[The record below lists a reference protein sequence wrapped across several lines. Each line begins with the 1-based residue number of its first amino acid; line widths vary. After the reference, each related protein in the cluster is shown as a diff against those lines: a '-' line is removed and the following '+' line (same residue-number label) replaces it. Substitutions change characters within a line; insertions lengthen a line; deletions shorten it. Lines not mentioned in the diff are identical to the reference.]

1 MMRYK
6 LHRILFL
13 LIAVTLI
20 LNPAFF
26 PVYGEEFDV
35 DAKSAI
41 LMDASTGKILYEKNI
56 HDKLPPASVTKIMTM
71 LLAMEAL
78 ETKKISLEDKV
89 IISERAS
96 KMGGSQLYLEPNE
109 EKTVEELMKGIAL
122 ASANDGCVAIAEHVS
137 GTEEMFV
144 KRMNERAKELG
155 MNDTQFM
162 NTNGLPQDGH
172 YTSAYDIAVMSK
184 ELLKYPKIHDW
195 LTIWMSNIK
204 VGLPNKRQTTI
215 ELVNT
220 NKLIRTYPGAHGI
233 KTGFTSEAR
242 YCLSASAVKNNLTLI
257 AVILGSPTS
266 DIRFAEA
273 KKLLNYGFA
282 SFSAVPI
289 VRKDEVIDEL
299 QVEKGKAS
307 TVKAVAKDHL
317 NALVKKGEENSV
329 EKEIIL
335 PKQIKAPFAAG
346 EKIGEIIAKKDGQE
360 IGRMDIITDV
370 EVAPASLIDIFGKI
384 LNKVSK
390 PTK

>member
-1 MMRYK
+1 MRCK
-6 LHRILFL
+6 LHRILF
-13 LIAVTLI
+13 IFVAVTI
-20 LNPAFF
+20 VLNPVFF

-78 ETKKISLEDKV
+78 EIKQISLEDKV

-122 ASANDGCVAIAEHVS
+122 ASANDGCVAIAEHIS

-172 YTSAYDIAVMSK
+172 YTSAYDIAIMSK
-184 ELLKYPKIHDW
+184 ELLKYPKVHDW

-233 KTGFTSEAR
+233 KTGYTSEAR

-289 VRKDEVIDEL
+289 VRKGEVIDEL
-299 QVEKGKAS
+299 QVEKGKAY
-307 TVKAVAKDHL
+307 TVKAIAKDHL
-317 NALVKKGEENSV
+317 NALVKKGEENNV
-329 EKEIIL
+329 QKEIIL

-346 EKIGEIIAKKDGQE
+346 EKIGEVIATKDGQE
-360 IGRMDIITDV
+360 IGRMDIVTDV
-370 EVAPASLIDIFGKI
+370 EVPKASLIDIFGKMV
-384 LNKVSK
+384 KRVSK
-390 PTK
+390 PSK

>member
-1 MMRYK
+1 MRCK
-6 LHRILFL
+6 LHRILF
-13 LIAVTLI
+13 IFVAVTI
-20 LNPAFF
+20 VLNSVFF

-78 ETKKISLEDKV
+78 EIKQISLEDKV

-122 ASANDGCVAIAEHVS
+122 ASANDGCVAIAEHIS

-172 YTSAYDIAVMSK
+172 YTSAYDIAIMSK
-184 ELLKYPKIHDW
+184 ELLKYPKVHDW

-233 KTGFTSEAR
+233 KTGYTSEAR

-289 VRKDEVIDEL
+289 VRKGEVIDEL
-299 QVEKGKAS
+299 QVEKGKAY
-307 TVKAVAKDHL
+307 TVKAIAKDHL
-317 NALVKKGEENSV
+317 NALVKKGEENNV
-329 EKEIIL
+329 QKEIIL

-346 EKIGEIIAKKDGQE
+346 EKIGEVIATKDGQE
-360 IGRMDIITDV
+360 IGRMDIVTDV
-370 EVAPASLIDIFGKI
+370 EVPKASLIDIFGKMV
-384 LNKVSK
+384 KRVSK
-390 PTK
+390 PSK

>member
-1 MMRYK
+1 MRYR

-122 ASANDGCVAIAEHVS
+122 ASANDGCVAIAEHVC

-155 MNDTQFM
+155 MNNTQFM
-162 NTNGLPQDGH
+162 NTNGLPQEGH
-172 YTSAYDIAVMSK
+172 YTSAYDIAIMSK

-282 SFSAVPI
+282 SYSAVPI
-289 VRKDEVIDEL
+289 VHKDEVIDEL
-299 QVEKGKAS
+299 QVEKGKTS
-307 TVKAVAKDHL
+307 TVKAIAKDHL

-329 EKEIIL
+329 QKEIIL

-346 EKIGEIIAKKDGQE
+346 EKIGEIIVKKDGQE
-360 IGRMDIITDV
+360 IGRMDIITEA
-370 EVAPASLIDIFGKI
+370 EVAPASLLDMFEKI